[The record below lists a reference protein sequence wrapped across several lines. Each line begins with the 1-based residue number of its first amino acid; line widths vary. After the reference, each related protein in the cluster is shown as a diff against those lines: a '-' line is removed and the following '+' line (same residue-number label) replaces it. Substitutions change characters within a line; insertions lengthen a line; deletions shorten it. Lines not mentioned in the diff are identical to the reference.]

1 MRVAVVGAGLS
12 GLAAAHELARSGC
25 ADVTLYEKENYLGGQ
40 AKTVAVDDGG
50 TGNIDLG
57 LMVFNRVT
65 YPNMMQWLEEL
76 GVEMVK
82 SDMSFSVC
90 TQLGGNGGIEWG
102 CHNGVSG
109 LLAQKSNSLSPSFWR
124 MIHEIFKFKNN
135 VLRYV
140 EDRENNPNLDR
151 KETLGQ
157 FVRSYGYSQL
167 FKDAYLIPMC
177 GCIWS
182 CPETGVL
189 EFPAFVVLSYFRN
202 NHLSELLGGP
212 ECLTVKDGLQS
223 FVNKQVRRELE
234 TRGCKI
240 KTNCEVKSV
249 SSFDK
254 GYRII
259 EVNGSVET
267 YDKIIFAIRAPDA
280 LKVLGA
286 EATHDEL
293 RTLGAFQYIYSAAY
307 LHHDESLMPR
317 GLSAWSARNFLGT
330 ANRGVCITYW
340 LNLVQN
346 IDTAKPL
353 LMTLNPP
360 RVPNHVL
367 YKCCSSHVVPSMASA
382 TASSELYRVQGKRGI
397 WFCGE
402 YQGYG
407 YHEDG
412 FKAGKAAASDLLGK
426 KCDLAVNIK
435 VMVPSWI
442 EAGARVLVGRFL
454 KQYIS
459 IGNLS
464 LIEQGGST
472 FSFGEVCQE
481 CCLKTVLQVHNPGF
495 YWKVAT
501 EADLGLADAYINGYY
516 SFVDNNEGL
525 LNLLLILISNRDA
538 RKRSNIVTRKRSYI
552 SRGWWTPLLVSSGF
566 ASVKYILSHHSRKNT
581 VTQTRRN
588 ISEHYDLS
596 NDFFALFLDPSMSY
610 SSGIFKTEGESLEQA
625 QRRKISLLIN
635 KANVEQD
642 HHVLEIGS
650 GWGTLA
656 IQVVKETGCRYTG
669 ITLSDQ
675 QLVYAQ
681 KKVKEAGLEDHITFL
696 LCDYRQIPSSHKYD
710 RIISCEMI
718 EHVGHK
724 FMDDFFSCCEYH
736 LAEHGLFV
744 LQFSSI
750 PEERYDEYR
759 RSSDF
764 IKEYIFPGASIPS
777 LDRIIS
783 AMSNASRL
791 CVEHIEN
798 IGYHYYSTLMC
809 WRDNFEANR
818 DKVLALG
825 FDDKFI
831 RTWEYYFIYCAA
843 GFKSRTLGDYQ
854 IVFSRPGNMKLSN
867 YVTIT

>member
-1 MRVAVVGAGLS
+1 
-12 GLAAAHELARSGC
+12 
-25 ADVTLYEKENYLGGQ
+25 
-40 AKTVAVDDGG
+40 
-50 TGNIDLG
+50 
-57 LMVFNRVT
+57 
-65 YPNMMQWLEEL
+65 MMQWLEEL

-167 FKDAYLIPMC
+167 FKDAYL
-177 GCIWS
+177 
-182 CPETGVL
+182 
-189 EFPAFVVLSYFRN
+189 
-202 NHLSELLGGP
+202 LLGGP

-223 FVNKQVRRELE
+223 FVNKVRRELE

-340 LNLVQN
+340 LNLVQ
-346 IDTAKPL
+346 
-353 LMTLNPP
+353 
-360 RVPNHVL
+360 
-367 YKCCSSHVVPSMASA
+367 
-382 TASSELYRVQGKRGI
+382 
-397 WFCGE
+397 
-402 YQGYG
+402 
-407 YHEDG
+407 
-412 FKAGKAAASDLLGK
+412 AGKAAASDLLGK

-538 RKRSNIVTRKRSYI
+538 RKRSNIKLYKS
-552 SRGWWTPLLVSSGF
+552 GLVDSL
-566 ASVKYILSHHSRKNT
+566 ACILW
-581 VTQTRRN
+581 
-588 ISEHYDLS
+588 S

-610 SSGIFKTEGESLEQA
+610 SSGIF
-625 QRRKISLLIN
+625 

-681 KKVKEAGLEDHITFL
+681 KKVKEAGLERGTH
-696 LCDYRQIPSSHKYD
+696 
-710 RIISCEMI
+710 
-718 EHVGHK
+718 
-724 FMDDFFSCCEYH
+724 
-736 LAEHGLFV
+736 
-744 LQFSSI
+744 
-750 PEERYDEYR
+750 
-759 RSSDF
+759 
-764 IKEYIFPGASIPS
+764 
-777 LDRIIS
+777 
-783 AMSNASRL
+783 
-791 CVEHIEN
+791 
-798 IGYHYYSTLMC
+798 
-809 WRDNFEANR
+809 
-818 DKVLALG
+818 
-825 FDDKFI
+825 
-831 RTWEYYFIYCAA
+831 
-843 GFKSRTLGDYQ
+843 
-854 IVFSRPGNMKLSN
+854 
-867 YVTIT
+867 

>member
-1 MRVAVVGAGLS
+1 
-12 GLAAAHELARSGC
+12 
-25 ADVTLYEKENYLGGQ
+25 
-40 AKTVAVDDGG
+40 
-50 TGNIDLG
+50 
-57 LMVFNRVT
+57 
-65 YPNMMQWLEEL
+65 MMEWLEEL

-82 SDMSFSVC
+82 SDMSFSVS

-135 VLRYV
+135 VLSAS
-140 EDRENNPNLDR
+140 N
-151 KETLGQ
+151 Q
-157 FVRSYGYSQL
+157 
-167 FKDAYLIPMC
+167 
-177 GCIWS
+177 
-182 CPETGVL
+182 
-189 EFPAFVVLSYFRN
+189 
-202 NHLSELLGGP
+202 LLGGP

-223 FVNKQVRRELE
+223 FMNKVRKELD

-267 YDKIIFAIRAPDA
+267 YDRIIFAIRAPDA
-280 LKVLGA
+280 LKVLGS
-286 EATHDEL
+286 EATNDEL
-293 RTLGAFQYIYSAAY
+293 RTLGAFQYTYSDAY

-330 ANRGVCITYW
+330 ENRGVCITYW
-340 LNLVQN
+340 LNLVQ
-346 IDTAKPL
+346 
-353 LMTLNPP
+353 
-360 RVPNHVL
+360 
-367 YKCCSSHVVPSMASA
+367 
-382 TASSELYRVQGKRGI
+382 
-397 WFCGE
+397 
-402 YQGYG
+402 
-407 YHEDG
+407 
-412 FKAGKAAASDLLGK
+412 AGKAAASNLLGK

-435 VMVPSWI
+435 VMVPSWT

-516 SFVDNNEGL
+516 SFIDNSEGL

-538 RKRSNIVTRKRSYI
+538 GKRSNIKLYKS
-552 SRGWWTPLLVSSGF
+552 GLVDSL
-566 ASVKYILSHHSRKNT
+566 ACILW
-581 VTQTRRN
+581 
-588 ISEHYDLS
+588 S
-596 NDFFALFLDPSMSY
+596 NDFFALFLDPTMSY
-610 SSGIFKTEGESLEQA
+610 SSGIFK
-625 QRRKISLLIN
+625 
-635 KANVEQD
+635 ANVERD

-656 IQVVKETGCRYTG
+656 IQLVKETGCRYTG

-681 KKVKEAGLEDHITFL
+681 RKVKEAGLEDHITFL
-696 LCDYRQIPSSHKYD
+696 LCDYRQIPSCHKYD
-710 RIISCEMI
+710 RIISCV
-718 EHVGHK
+718 EHV
-724 FMDDFFSCCEYH
+724 
-736 LAEHGLFV
+736 
-744 LQFSSI
+744 
-750 PEERYDEYR
+750 
-759 RSSDF
+759 
-764 IKEYIFPGASIPS
+764 
-777 LDRIIS
+777 
-783 AMSNASRL
+783 
-791 CVEHIEN
+791 EN
-798 IGYHYYSTLMC
+798 IGYHYYSTLMR

-854 IVFSRPGNMKLSN
+854 IVFSRPGNLKLSN
-867 YVTIT
+867 YVTVI

>member
-1 MRVAVVGAGLS
+1 
-12 GLAAAHELARSGC
+12 
-25 ADVTLYEKENYLGGQ
+25 
-40 AKTVAVDDGG
+40 
-50 TGNIDLG
+50 
-57 LMVFNRVT
+57 
-65 YPNMMQWLEEL
+65 MMEWLEEL

-82 SDMSFSVC
+82 SDMSFSVS

-109 LLAQKSNSLSPSFWR
+109 LLAQKSNSVSPSFWR

-135 VLRYV
+135 VL
-140 EDRENNPNLDR
+140 
-151 KETLGQ
+151 
-157 FVRSYGYSQL
+157 
-167 FKDAYLIPMC
+167 
-177 GCIWS
+177 
-182 CPETGVL
+182 
-189 EFPAFVVLSYFRN
+189 
-202 NHLSELLGGP
+202 
-212 ECLTVKDGLQS
+212 
-223 FVNKQVRRELE
+223 
-234 TRGCKI
+234 
-240 KTNCEVKSV
+240 
-249 SSFDK
+249 
-254 GYRII
+254 
-259 EVNGSVET
+259 
-267 YDKIIFAIRAPDA
+267 
-280 LKVLGA
+280 
-286 EATHDEL
+286 
-293 RTLGAFQYIYSAAY
+293 SAAY

-330 ANRGVCITYW
+330 ANRG
-340 LNLVQN
+340 
-346 IDTAKPL
+346 
-353 LMTLNPP
+353 
-360 RVPNHVL
+360 
-367 YKCCSSHVVPSMASA
+367 
-382 TASSELYRVQGKRGI
+382 
-397 WFCGE
+397 
-402 YQGYG
+402 
-407 YHEDG
+407 
-412 FKAGKAAASDLLGK
+412 AGKAAASDLLGK

-435 VMVPSWI
+435 VMVPSWT

-481 CCLKTVLQVHNPGF
+481 CSLKTVLQVHNPGF

-516 SFVDNNEGL
+516 SFVDNSEGL

-538 RKRSNIVTRKRSYI
+538 RKRSKIKLYKP
-552 SRGWWTPLLVSSGF
+552 GLVDSL
-566 ASVKYILSHHSRKNT
+566 ACILW
-581 VTQTRRN
+581 
-588 ISEHYDLS
+588 S
-596 NDFFALFLDPSMSY
+596 NDFFTLFLDPSMSY

-635 KANVEQD
+635 K
-642 HHVLEIGS
+642 
-650 GWGTLA
+650 
-656 IQVVKETGCRYTG
+656 VVKETGCRYTG

-681 KKVKEAGLEDHITFL
+681 RKVKEAGLEFI
-696 LCDYRQIPSSHKYD
+696 
-710 RIISCEMI
+710 
-718 EHVGHK
+718 
-724 FMDDFFSCCEYH
+724 
-736 LAEHGLFV
+736 
-744 LQFSSI
+744 SI

-764 IKEYIFPGASIPS
+764 IKEYIFPGGSLPS

-791 CVEHIEN
+791 CVEHVEN
-798 IGYHYYSTLMC
+798 IGYHYYSTLMR

-854 IVFSRPGNMKLSN
+854 VLQIVVHPLPKRNATAKPLSTRD
-867 YVTIT
+867 VTIVQPPYMRALPST